1 MVSHQKHPL
10 YDSNIL
16 IVEDETIN
24 LKIMQIH
31 LEKAGYKNLRT
42 ARNGLQA
49 LEMIALEK
57 PDLVLL
63 DLFMPVMN
71 GFDALEQIRKNNS
84 YEQLPVIVQTALDD
98 IEGEQKV
105 WEIGAND
112 LVHKP
117 IKKGE
122 FLSRIYVQ
130 LHQHWLFKELTL
142 YKKSAKEDIENSLSL
157 QLSLLPQKRAIEKIE
172 QQHGVKIGSIFKP
185 CRFLSG
191 DLWGIIPISD
201 EKFALWIS
209 DFSGKGIKAALNT
222 FRLHTILN
230 QDGFFEKSPRDALYY
245 CNNILKDLLPVGTF
259 STCLYMVCEPR
270 SNKITYASASSPSPI
285 LYDRLEKKYKILPS
299 DGYPLGIKKDAD
311 YQEHTLTLNPN
322 QSFIV
327 YSDAMWESVP
337 DLGFSFEDDQLD
349 SFIAELDGKEI
360 VPSVN
365 MILDSVGDEDLSLPD
380 DLTIIELSFEKGMG

>member
-1 MVSHQKHPL
+1 MVAHQKHPL

-49 LEMIALEK
+49 LEMIDSEK

-71 GFDALEQIRKNNS
+71 GFDALEQIRKKYS

-98 IEGEQKV
+98 MEAEQKV

-157 QLSLLPQKRAIEKIE
+157 QLSLLPQKRTIEKIE
-172 QQHGVKIGSIFKP
+172 QKYGVKIGSIFKP

-230 QDGFFEKSPRDALYY
+230 QDGFYQKSPREALAY
-245 CNNILKDLLPVGTF
+245 CNNLLKELLPVGTF
-259 STCLYMVCEPR
+259 STCLYMVCEPLLK
-270 SNKITYASASSPSPI
+270 KITYASASSPSPI

-299 DGYPLGIKKDAD
+299 DGFPLGVKKDAD
-311 YQEHTLTLNPN
+311 YQEHTLTLNPRQN
-322 QSFIV
+322 FIV

-337 DLGFSFEDDQLD
+337 DLGISFEEEELD
-349 SFIAELDGKEI
+349 SFISELGGKEI

-365 MILDSVGDEDLSLPD
+365 MILDSVGDEDLILPD
-380 DLTIIELSFEKGMG
+380 DLTIIELSFEAEI